1 MLVNWLKSTKNENGR
16 AMKPKLEMVS
26 FAEIERRNASVAWVS
41 VSYCAGGE
49 WFINSHGP
57 KPITRYV
64 YATREEAYKS
74 KAQIDQFG
82 CGGGCENWHAVERAL
97 PKERI
102 RKEYDVERKN
112 YARYGGTIP
121 RIYLLPADRQHQ
133 KPTQERREQTS
144 SKAPQAGIVYILH
157 AEGTERIKIGRSIY
171 ATPRIEALQTA
182 SPFPLTVL
190 RKIPTQDIAQLER
203 ALHKRYAPY
212 RQYREWFTLPVPLL
226 MALLEE
232 QFD

>member
-1 MLVNWLKSTKNENGR
+1 
-16 AMKPKLEMVS
+16 MKPKLELVS
-26 FAEIERRNASVAWVS
+26 FAEIERRHASVAWVS
-41 VSYCAGGE
+41 VSYCTGGQ
-49 WFINSHGP
+49 WFVDSYGP

-64 YATREEAYKS
+64 FATREEAYKS
-74 KAQIDQFG
+74 KAQIDEFG

-102 RKEYDVERKN
+102 KKEYDVERKN

-121 RIYLLPADRQHQ
+121 KIYLLPVDR
-133 KPTQERREQTS
+133 KPKEKRQERITRGTA
-144 SKAPQAGIVYILH
+144 KTPLVGIVYILH
-157 AEGTERIKIGRSIY
+157 AEGTERIKIGRTTL
-171 ATPRIEALQTA
+171 AEPRIKDLQTA

-203 ALHKRYAPY
+203 ALHTRYAPY
-212 RQYREWFTLPVPLL
+212 RQHREWFTLPVHLL
-226 MALLEE
+226 MALLDE